1 MSSKWSLARTP
12 TAHACGLRPRARRTL
27 LAAGGWDGASMRC
40 LPGAR
45 ALGQH
50 RITSL
55 SPKHCPVIPCPRSH
69 DSQPYF
75 TGEISTARSWR

>member
-12 TAHACGLRPRARRTL
+12 MAHAYGLRPRARRAL
-27 LAAGGWDGASMRC
+27 MAAGGWDGASMWC

-50 RITSL
+50 GITSL
-55 SPKHCPVIPCPRSH
+55 SPKHCLVIP
-69 DSQPYF
+69 
-75 TGEISTARSWR
+75 